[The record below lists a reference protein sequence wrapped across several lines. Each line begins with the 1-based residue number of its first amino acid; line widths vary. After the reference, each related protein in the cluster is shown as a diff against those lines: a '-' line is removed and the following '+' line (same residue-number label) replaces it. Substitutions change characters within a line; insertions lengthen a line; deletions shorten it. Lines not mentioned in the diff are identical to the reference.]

1 MLKRLLSISATTT
14 FFALATG
21 MAQEQESYEQ
31 APFNYSQAAPND
43 GMAALHEKITS
54 GKLNLGS
61 NDREVVHSLLRELR
75 IPTESQVLVFSKTSL
90 QRQRI
95 GPASPRSIFFTDNCY
110 LGWVPSGLVEITS
123 IDPVL
128 GPMFYA
134 FDPSAYRTN
143 SAQCLARSS
152 DCLRCHGGT
161 FVRGIPAVF
170 VRSVFADAEGEPL
183 LQFGSEVVDFR
194 TPFTNRWGGWYVT
207 GLHGSA
213 LHRGN
218 TRAVEKDGQPDVDF
232 KRGANV
238 TDLSPFF
245 RGAEYLTNTSDIA
258 ALLVLEHQTAMQN
271 TLTRASL
278 NSRRMIEYQRKLQS
292 ELKEPIT
299 EEPVYQSVKSVLD
312 SSAREI
318 VDDLL
323 FKDEAQ
329 LPAGIQGGVG
339 FQKTFQAN
347 ARRAHD
353 GSSLK
358 DLLLDGHL
366 FKNRCSYLIYSDSFL
381 SLPKQLKSRV
391 YRRLS
396 AALRSSSSDSRY
408 SYLDSDE
415 RARLVE
421 ILRQTFSEFAELH
434 IR

>member
-1 MLKRLLSISATTT
+1 MLKRLLILAAIILFSRTT
-14 FFALATG
+14 G
-21 MAQEQESYEQ
+21 VAQEQETYEQ
-31 APFNYSQAAPND
+31 SPFNYSQATPSD
-43 GMAALHEKITS
+43 GISALQEKISS
-54 GKLNLGS
+54 GKLNCGS
-61 NDREVVHSLLRELR
+61 NDRDIVRSLLRELH

-95 GPASPRSIFFTDNCY
+95 GPASPRSVFFTDNCY
-110 LGWVPSGLVEITS
+110 LGWVPSGLVEITTV
-123 IDPVL
+123 DPVL
-128 GPMFYA
+128 GPIFYA

-161 FVRGIPAVF
+161 FVRGIPGVL
-170 VRSVFADAEGEPL
+170 VRSVYPGADGEPM
-183 LQFGSEVVDFR
+183 LQFGTEVVDFR

-218 TRAVEKDGQPDVDF
+218 SCATERDGQPVMDF
-232 KRGANV
+232 RRGANV

-245 RGAEYLTNTSDIA
+245 RGAEYLTNTSDIV

-278 NSRRMIEYQRKLQS
+278 NSRRMLEYQRKLQS
-292 ELKEPIT
+292 ELKEPVT

-329 LPAGIQGGVG
+329 LPPGIRGGAG
-339 FQKTFQAN
+339 FQRAFQAN
-347 ARRAHD
+347 ARRAPD
-353 GSSLK
+353 GGSLK

-366 FKNRCSYLIYSDSFL
+366 FQNRCSYLIYSDSFL

-391 YRRLS
+391 YRRLA

-408 SYLDSDE
+408 AYLDSDE
-415 RARLVE
+415 RGRLVL